1 MEYSL
6 EERRRQLY
14 QLIRAWNQSRLD
26 LFAISEPNQV
36 NYYCVCVFVCSLI
49 REHAFISALIRLCAG
64 LKLTC

>member
-14 QLIRAWNQSRLD
+14 QQIRAWNQSRLD

-36 NYYCVCVFVCSLI
+36 NYYYV
-49 REHAFISALIRLCAG
+49 H
-64 LKLTC
+64 

>member
-14 QLIRAWNQSRLD
+14 QQIRSWNESRLD

-36 NYYCVCVFVCSLI
+36 NYYCVCSLT
-49 REHAFISALIRLCAG
+49 REHAFISALFRMCVG
-64 LKLTC
+64 LKAGI